1 MITLSIDHGT
11 TSGYAVFEHTDK
23 EVKLINSGF
32 VYFNS
37 NTKYN
42 EIYKEYNALFDKT
55 NPDLISLEKINLRGT
70 KFNADAILRL
80 CEIRAMIKLIAD
92 ERDIEC
98 IEANPLSMKKLIT
111 GHGHGTKYQVAK
123 EVCLVFEKNFDE
135 IPKIR
140 TKNPLYD
147 ECDAI
152 ALGYYNICKYYSLL
166 NKTML
171 NRIYVRNEVE

>member
-11 TSGYAVFEHTDK
+11 TSGYAIFKHTDK
-23 EVKLINSGF
+23 NVQLINSGF
-32 VYFNS
+32 VFFNS
-37 NTKYN
+37 KTTYDEIYLKYN
-42 EIYKEYNALFDKT
+42 ELFYKA
-55 NPDLISLEKINLRGT
+55 NPDIVSLEKVNLRGT

-92 ERDIEC
+92 KRGIEC
-98 IEANPLSMKKLIT
+98 VEANPLSMKKFLT

-166 NKTML
+166 NRTLL